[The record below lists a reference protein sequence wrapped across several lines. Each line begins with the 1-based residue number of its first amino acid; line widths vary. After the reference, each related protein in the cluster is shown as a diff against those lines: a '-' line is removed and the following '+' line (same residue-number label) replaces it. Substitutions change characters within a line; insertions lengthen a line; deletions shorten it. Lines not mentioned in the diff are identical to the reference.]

1 MPNSSSSSSLETT
14 GALRPPTDGLVTYSE
29 APPQGK
35 TGWRWSGLLVGLGAG
50 VLLTLAGTRFLGAG
64 EETASDTPAPAPPT
78 ATQTVTVAP
87 ALSTTVADTLAVN
100 GTVQATDLLSIA
112 PQVSGLQIRELLVRE
127 GDAVSAGQALAI
139 LDDATLQ
146 ADLRQAQAQLSV
158 AQAQVTQRQAA
169 QAQTQANLAEAQQNL
184 QRTQALADRGAI
196 SQQELTRQQ
205 TQVLTAQEAVGL
217 ARAEVTSAEAGVKSQ
232 QAAID
237 RLQTQLT
244 QTTVRAPVAG
254 TIAERRATVGD
265 ISAPGTPVV
274 TLIQNNQLKLVAE
287 VPQAQLDRVPMGATV
302 AITSN
307 TDSRLRLQGTV
318 QSIDPVV
325 NAATRVAFVNITL
338 PASTLLKPG
347 MFLRGDITTASR
359 PGLTVPVTALQPQ
372 PDGTTQVFVLGS
384 GNQVTARRVELG
396 NRLPGSGNQPATVEV
411 RQGLQAGEQ
420 VVTSGVG
427 FLQDGDV
434 VTVVP

>member
-1 MPNSSSSSSLETT
+1 M
-14 GALRPPTDGLVTYSE
+14 
-29 APPQGK
+29 PPQRS
-35 TGWRWSGLLVGLGAG
+35 TGWRWSGVLVGLGAG
-50 VLLTLAGTRFLGAG
+50 VLLTLAGTRFLGG
-64 EETASDTPAPAPPT
+64 EEKTTADTPAPAPPT
-78 ATQTVTVAP
+78 ATQTVTVASVL
-87 ALSTTVADTLAVN
+87 AATVADTLAVN

-112 PQVSGLQIRELLVRE
+112 PQVSGLQIRELRVRE
-127 GDAVSAGQALAI
+127 GDAVSAGQALAS

-146 ADLRQAQAQLSV
+146 ADLRQAQAQLAV

-169 QAQTQANLAEAQQNL
+169 QAQDQANLVEVQQNL
-184 QRTQALADRGAI
+184 QRSQALADRGAI

-217 ARAEVTSAEAGVKSQ
+217 ARAEVTSAEAGVRSQ
-232 QAAID
+232 QAAIE

-265 ISAPGTPVV
+265 ISSPGTPIV
-274 TLIQNNQLKLVAE
+274 TLIQNNQLKLAAE
-287 VPQAQLDRVPMGATV
+287 VPQAQLDRVAIGAPV

-307 TDSRLRLQGTV
+307 TDGRLRLQGTV

-325 NAATRVAFVNITL
+325 NAATRVALVNITL
-338 PASTLLKPG
+338 PSSDLLKPG

-359 PGLTVPVTALQPQ
+359 SGLTIPTTALQPQ
-372 PDGTTQVFVLGS
+372 PDGTSQVFVLGD
-384 GNQVTARRVELG
+384 GNQVTARPVELG
-396 NRLPGSGNQPATVEV
+396 NRLPANGNQLAQVEV

-420 VVTSGVG
+420 VVTTGVG